1 MPKLVELFRKTWSVE
16 AGTTDPEAPFGV
28 VSLSSHDSEGA
39 HDMASF
45 RWAQQGSYG
54 TLPNKIMPNTF
65 MAHAFDL
72 QDPWVSYS
80 YSSSSYYSKAHS
92 HCFALTRLQRSWNG
106 NTGACEAKPTI
117 PGGDPAGYDCNT
129 PWYMGPGIH
138 PRLKKPVGQRLA
150 LGALQAAYN
159 KGKGAV
165 AGVISGCSATATSLT
180 LKFNMAGGRTL
191 SIRKYNASSPASSAT
206 SVRVNGTWLP
216 VHIALGSAPGT
227 VAVDVSSFSAGS
239 GTPTAVR
246 YAWGA
251 TGNGGEPNG
260 ARRTGPRCTL

>member
-1 MPKLVELFRKTWSVE
+1 
-16 AGTTDPEAPFGV
+16 
-28 VSLSSHDSEGA
+28 
-39 HDMASF
+39 
-45 RWAQQGSYG
+45 
-54 TLPNKIMPNTF
+54 
-65 MAHAFDL
+65 
-72 QDPWVSYS
+72 
-80 YSSSSYYSKAHS
+80 
-92 HCFALTRLQRSWNG
+92 
-106 NTGACEAKPTI
+106 
-117 PGGDPAGYDCNT
+117 
-129 PWYMGPGIH
+129 MGPGIH

-227 VAVDVSSFSAGS
+227 VAVDVSSLPAGS

-251 TGNGGEPNG
+251 TGNGGKPNG
-260 ARRTGPRCTL
+260 ARRT